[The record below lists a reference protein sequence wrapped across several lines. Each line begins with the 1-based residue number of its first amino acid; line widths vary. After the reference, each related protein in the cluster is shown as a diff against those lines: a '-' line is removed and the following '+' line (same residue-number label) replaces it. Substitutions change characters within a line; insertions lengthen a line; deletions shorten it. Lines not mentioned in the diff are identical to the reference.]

1 MFFTNLTLFALPREF
16 ALPEIIHGPS
26 LFEQALSDHPLRS
39 PGPLE
44 LETRGFVTPFNR
56 PDAALSH
63 TASESTLF
71 ALGHESRLLPAS
83 VLAGAIAERI
93 AEHEA
98 KTGRKPG
105 KRMRNE
111 FRELALGELLPRA
124 FIKRSRTLAYFD
136 GHHKMLAVDSAS
148 DKAAEDVCSAVREAL
163 GSFPSRPLASEASL
177 SMLMSEWLIS
187 GNLPDGFEFG
197 YECQLKDPSDQA
209 AVVRCTNHDLTSE
222 EVREHARLGKQVT
235 QLGLIYKDRIRFVL
249 DSKLKLRK
257 LDFTDIAA
265 TAAANGEL
273 DGADPDSILDAEF
286 CLMSMELRELI
297 SRLGEVLRFC
307 E

>member
-16 ALPEIIHGPS
+16 LFCQLYEAQNYPEHA
-26 LFEQALSDHPLRS
+26 FADYPLRS

-44 LETRGFVTPFNR
+44 LETRGFITPFNR
-56 PDAALSH
+56 PGAALSH
-63 TASESTLF
+63 TASSSTLF

-98 KTGRKPG
+98 NTGRKPG
-105 KRMRNE
+105 RRMRNE

-136 GHHKMLAVDSAS
+136 DHHKMLLVDSAS

-163 GSFPSRPLASEASL
+163 GSFPARPLASEASL
-177 SMLMSEWLIS
+177 SLLMSEWLIS

-197 YECQLKDPSDQA
+197 SECQLKDPSDQA

-222 EVREHARLGKQVT
+222 EVIEHARCGKQVT

-257 LDFTDIAA
+257 LDFLDIIADK
-265 TAAANGEL
+265 L
-273 DGADPDSILDAEF
+273 DPQDVSDPDSILDAEF
-286 CLMSMELRELI
+286 CLMSLELRELI

-307 E
+307 S

>member
-16 ALPEIIHGPS
+16 LFCQLYEAQNYPEHA
-26 LFEQALSDHPLRS
+26 FADYPLRA

-44 LETRGFVTPFNR
+44 LETRGFITPFNR
-56 PDAALSH
+56 PNAALSH

-83 VLAGAIAERI
+83 VLAGAIAVRI

-124 FIKRSRTLAYFD
+124 FIKHSRTMAYFD
-136 GHHKMLAVDSAS
+136 DHLKMLAVDSAS
-148 DKAAEDVCSAVREAL
+148 DNAAEDVCSAVREAL
-163 GSFPSRPLASEASL
+163 GSFPARPLASDASL
-177 SMLMSEWLIS
+177 SLLMSEWLIS
-187 GNLPDGFEFG
+187 GNLPDGLEFG

-257 LDFTDIAA
+257 LSFLDIIADKLDA
-265 TAAANGEL
+265 Q
-273 DGADPDSILDAEF
+273 DGADPDQVLDAEF
-286 CLMSMELRELI
+286 TLMSLELRALY
-297 SRLGEVLRFC
+297 SRLDEILRFVD
-307 E
+307 

>member
-1 MFFTNLTLFALPREF
+1 MFFANLTLFALPRDFLFCQLYEAQNYPEHAF
-16 ALPEIIHGPS
+16 A
-26 LFEQALSDHPLRS
+26 DYPLRS

-44 LETRGFVTPFNR
+44 LETRGFITPFNR

-111 FRELALGELLPRA
+111 FREMALGELLPRA

-163 GSFPSRPLASEASL
+163 GSFPARPLASEASL
-177 SMLMSEWLIS
+177 SMLMRAWVMS
-187 GNLPDGFEFG
+187 GELPAGFEFG
-197 YECQLKDPSDQA
+197 DECEMKDPSDQKSVA
-209 AVVRCTNHDLTSE
+209 RFKNHDLTND
-222 EVREHARLGKQVT
+222 EVIEHARLGKDVT

-286 CLMSMELRELI
+286 CLMSLELRELI

-307 E
+307 A